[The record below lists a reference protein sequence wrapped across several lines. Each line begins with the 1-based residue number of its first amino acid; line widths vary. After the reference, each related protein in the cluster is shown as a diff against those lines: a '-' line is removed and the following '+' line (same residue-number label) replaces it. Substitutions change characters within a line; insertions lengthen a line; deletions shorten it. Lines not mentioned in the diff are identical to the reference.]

1 MVDIVNVVRHKYP
14 DVVSIQVKKDY
25 VEVVVPEITDAVED
39 LLFSVIGSACRIH
52 REGVKEKMEVV

>member
-1 MVDIVNVVRHKYP
+1 MVDIVNVVRHKYL

-39 LLFSVIGSACRIH
+39 LLFSVIGSTCRIH
-52 REGVKEKMEVV
+52 QEGVKEKMEVV

>member
-25 VEVVVPEITDAVED
+25 VEVVPEITDAVED
-39 LLFSVIGSACRIH
+39 LLFSVIGSTCRIH

>member
-39 LLFSVIGSACRIH
+39 LLFSVIGSTCRIH
-52 REGVKEKMEVV
+52 REGVK